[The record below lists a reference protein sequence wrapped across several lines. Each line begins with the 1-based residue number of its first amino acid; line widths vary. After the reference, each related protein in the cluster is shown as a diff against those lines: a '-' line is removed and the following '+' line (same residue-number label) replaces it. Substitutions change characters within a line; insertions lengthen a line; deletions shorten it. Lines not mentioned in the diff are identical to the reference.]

1 MRHRRFWIFF
11 IRAFLSFYQES
22 WKCHFLVCMGMYREM
37 EKPWFKNVVK
47 KTIGWYRNNFFGS
60 IRHQITLENG
70 NLVFFSHFLIFW
82 VSLTEKTGNFLTK
95 NRFFGHFLLIFRRK
109 LMIIG
114 INRLFLVD
122 WVLSNLVHLIFE
134 NSM

>member
-1 MRHRRFWIFF
+1 
-11 IRAFLSFYQES
+11 
-22 WKCHFLVCMGMYREM
+22 MGMYREM

-82 VSLTEKTGNFLTK
+82 VSLTEKTGNFFNEKPL
-95 NRFFGHFLLIFRRK
+95 FWPFPSHFSAK
-109 LMIIG
+109 
-114 INRLFLVD
+114 VD
-122 WVLSNLVHLIFE
+122 DYWDQSIVS
-134 NSM
+134 S